1 MPPGPRSIIAVVR
14 VQLMNGRTS
23 WLNDVVDDDDHWLRG
38 TNDRGRSVLLSRVR
52 VKAVRPY

>member
-23 WLNDVVDDDDHWLRG
+23 WLNDVVDDDDWLRA
-38 TNDRGRSVLLSRVR
+38 TNSRGRSVLLSRVR